1 MSLTVRLITLT
12 KMVVSV
18 RPTAIVQI
26 LLSLKMVR
34 LVISHQQAKSDVAS
48 LSITQQLRLGTTLI
62 KKVTVSQDVNTLM
75 VTSITS
81 RKMVAKLR
89 VKLSKKMA
97 SNIIMSLNQ
106 VFLLADAT
114 SKLVM
119 TSGCTSNMTVHWLSV
134 KFVQTVATSNTSI
147 KMVSKS
153 KVKPLSKMVRLI
165 TMMPI
170 VELLSQAALLRLH
183 QTNGLTSI
191 LMAKPLKASGLSM
204 ARNTTLTK
212 MVSNTKARPL
222 RSAVVTSTMM
232 KTTVNL

>member
-1 MSLTVRLITLT
+1 MVRLITLI

-26 LLSLKMVR
+26 LLPLKMVR
-34 LVISHQQAKSDVAS
+34 LATSHQQVKSDVAS
-48 LSITQQLRLGTTLI
+48 LSTTQQLRHGTTLI
-62 KKVTVSQDVNTLM
+62 KRGIVSLDVNTLM

-89 VKLSKKMA
+89 VKLSRKTA
-97 SNIIMSLNQ
+97 LSITMSQNQ

-119 TSGCTSNMTVHWLSV
+119 TSGCTSNKTVHWLSA
-134 KFVQTVATSNTSI
+134 KFVLIMDTLSTLI

-153 KVKPLSKMVRLI
+153 RGKLLSKTVRLI
-165 TMMPI
+165 TMMPT
-170 VELLSQAALLRLH
+170 VELLSQAVLLRLH

-212 MVSNTKARPL
+212 MVSNTRAKPL
-222 RSAVVTSTMM
+222 RSVVVTSTMT
-232 KTTVNL
+232 KTMVNL

>member
-1 MSLTVRLITLT
+1 MVRLITLT

-34 LVISHQQAKSDVAS
+34 LATSHQQGKSDVAS

-97 SNIIMSLNQ
+97 SNIIMSQNQ
-106 VFLLADAT
+106 VFLLAGAT
-114 SKLVM
+114 SK
-119 TSGCTSNMTVHWLSV
+119 
-134 KFVQTVATSNTSI
+134 
-147 KMVSKS
+147 
-153 KVKPLSKMVRLI
+153 
-165 TMMPI
+165 
-170 VELLSQAALLRLH
+170 
-183 QTNGLTSI
+183 
-191 LMAKPLKASGLSM
+191 
-204 ARNTTLTK
+204 
-212 MVSNTKARPL
+212 
-222 RSAVVTSTMM
+222 
-232 KTTVNL
+232 

>member
-1 MSLTVRLITLT
+1 
-12 KMVVSV
+12 
-18 RPTAIVQI
+18 
-26 LLSLKMVR
+26 
-34 LVISHQQAKSDVAS
+34 
-48 LSITQQLRLGTTLI
+48 
-62 KKVTVSQDVNTLM
+62 
-75 VTSITS
+75 
-81 RKMVAKLR
+81 
-89 VKLSKKMA
+89 
-97 SNIIMSLNQ
+97 
-106 VFLLADAT
+106 
-114 SKLVM
+114 M

-191 LMAKPLKASGLSM
+191 LMAKPLKASGRST

-212 MVSNTKARPL
+212 MVSSTKARLL
-222 RSAVVTSTMM
+222 RSVVVTNTMT
-232 KTTVNL
+232 KTMVNL